1 MSPPTRKWMV
11 IGAALAAVLAGG
23 GAGIAAAAGTPSA
36 SGDDDEAALTGSTL
50 EQASQAALAASRAYG
65 EGGRV
70 TGTEGADEEPY
81 YEVDVTLADGS
92 QIDFDLDSSFA
103 VVGTP
108 EVEGQDDGP
117 GAQDDSGAPGDD

>member
-1 MSPPTRKWMV
+1 MSPATRKIV

-23 GAGIAAAAGTPSA
+23 GAGIAAAAGTPGA

-50 EQASQAALAASRAYG
+50 EQASQAALEASRAFG

-70 TGTEGADEEPY
+70 IGTEGPDEEPY
-81 YEVDVTLADGS
+81 YEVDVTLADGT
-92 QIDFDLDSSFA
+92 QIDFDIDSSFA

-117 GAQDDSGAPGDD
+117 GAQEDSGAPGDD